1 MLYAGPGHEQCI
13 ECRKSIASEM
23 IVVPRSARLDL
34 LLVYRIFGP
43 HGIRC
48 YSSHLINDTHLRPNQ
63 YIDREGHSLISASLS
78 SEDVQDLL
86 NGLVL
91 SFNEPSSPPRLDFDD
106 TSVSSEDYETWTGW
120 TKSQFDSIF
129 QEVSGFLRS
138 SENRTS
144 RNAMTIFR
152 IKVKTNLLFRQIGS
166 LFNMGDDSEM
176 SKVRTSHTFDS
187 VRELLVKHFVSKWL
201 GIGHLKAEDTKA
213 RNTSYSKVG

>member
-1 MLYAGPGHEQCI
+1 MQVLVTEQCI
-13 ECRKSIASEM
+13 VCRKSVASEM
-23 IVVPRSARLDL
+23 IVMPRSARLDL
-34 LLVYRIFGP
+34 LLVYRIFAP

-48 YSSHLINDTHLRPNQ
+48 CSSYLINDTRLRLNQ
-63 YIDREGHSLISASLS
+63 YIDREGRSLISASLS

-86 NGLVL
+86 NSLVS
-91 SFNEPSSPPRLDFDD
+91 SFNELRSSPRLDFDD

-144 RNAMTIFR
+144 RNAMAIFW
-152 IKVKTNLLFRQIGS
+152 IKVKTNLSFRQIGS

-176 SKVRTSHTFDS
+176 SRLRTSHTFDS

-201 GIGHLKAEDTKA
+201 GIGHLKVEDTKA
-213 RNTSYSKVG
+213 HNTSYSKVG